1 MKKVV
6 IITGA
11 SRGFGELIA
20 KKFQKQ
26 KFQVIATMRN
36 VNSSPSLMELDN
48 VDIKKLDVT
57 NKSDIKN
64 VVDFTI
70 KKYGRIDILIN
81 NAGYGAFGLLE
92 EASEQEIRNQFDV
105 NYFGL
110 IDCIRGV
117 LPQMRK
123 QKDGVIIN
131 ISSIAGRFGLPFTSL
146 YNSSK
151 FAVEGLTECLH
162 YELSLFGIDI
172 KTVAPGSFRTGFHDS
187 VNFTE
192 NEKKEELDDI
202 RENLKKALEEGIKNE
217 PPFPFG
223 FGNSDDVANFVFK
236 QSITKS
242 KVSNFIGRDTK
253 IINFFIKIFGR
264 ELLFKIIKKLWFS
277 RILPKKE
284 LWRDTISKVY
294 CLFAFF

>member
-20 KKFQKQ
+20 KKFQKEN
-26 KFQVIATMRN
+26 FQVIATMRN
-36 VNSSPSLMELDN
+36 IDSSPSLKKLENL
-48 VDIKKLDVT
+48 DIKKLDVT
-57 NKSDIKN
+57 VKSDIKN
-64 VVDFTI
+64 VVDYTVE
-70 KKYGRIDILIN
+70 KYGRIDILIN
-81 NAGYGAFGLLE
+81 NAGYGAFGFLE
-92 EASEQEIRNQFDV
+92 EASDEEIRNQFNV

-110 IDCIRGV
+110 IDCIKGV

-123 QKDGVIIN
+123 QKDGVIVN

-187 VNFTE
+187 INFTE
-192 NEKKEELDDI
+192 DEKKEDLDVV
-202 RENLKKALEEGIKNE
+202 RENLKKALEDGIKNE

-223 FGNSDDVANFVFK
+223 FGNNDDVANFVFK
-236 QSITKS
+236 KSITKS

-284 LWRDTISKVY
+284 
-294 CLFAFF
+294 F

>member
-20 KKFQKQ
+20 KKFQKEN
-26 KFQVIATMRN
+26 FQVIATMRN
-36 VNSSPSLMELDN
+36 IDSSPILKKLEN
-48 VDIKKLDVT
+48 VDIKRLDVT
-57 NKSDIKN
+57 VKSDIKN
-64 VVDFTI
+64 VVDYTVE
-70 KKYGRIDILIN
+70 KYGRIDILIN
-81 NAGYGAFGLLE
+81 NAGYGAFGFLE
-92 EASEQEIRNQFDV
+92 EASNEEIRNQFNV

-110 IDCIRGV
+110 IDCIKGV

-123 QKDGVIIN
+123 QKDGVIVN

-187 VNFTE
+187 INFTE
-192 NEKKEELDDI
+192 DEKKEDLDVV
-202 RENLKKALEEGIKNE
+202 RENLKKALEDGIKNQ

-223 FGNSDDVANFVFK
+223 FGNNDDVANFVFK
-236 QSITKS
+236 KSITKS

-284 LWRDTISKVY
+284 L
-294 CLFAFF
+294 

>member
-20 KKFQKQ
+20 KKFQKEN
-26 KFQVIATMRN
+26 FQVIATMRN
-36 VNSSPSLMELDN
+36 IDSSPILKKLEN
-48 VDIKKLDVT
+48 VDIKRLDVT
-57 NKSDIKN
+57 VKSDIKN
-64 VVDFTI
+64 VVDYTVE
-70 KKYGRIDILIN
+70 KYGRIDILIN
-81 NAGYGAFGLLE
+81 NAGYGAFGFLE
-92 EASEQEIRNQFDV
+92 EASDEEIRNQFNV

-110 IDCIRGV
+110 IDCIKGV

-123 QKDGVIIN
+123 QKDGVIVN

-187 VNFTE
+187 INFTE
-192 NEKKEELDDI
+192 DEKKEDLDVV

-223 FGNSDDVANFVFK
+223 FGNNDDVANFVFK
-236 QSITKS
+236 KSITIS
-242 KVSNFIGRDTK
+242 KVSNFVGRDTK

-284 LWRDTISKVY
+284 L
-294 CLFAFF
+294 

>member
-20 KKFQKQ
+20 KKFQKEN
-26 KFQVIATMRN
+26 FQVIATMRN
-36 VNSSPSLMELDN
+36 INSSPSLKKLENL
-48 VDIKKLDVT
+48 DIKKLDVT
-57 NKSDIKN
+57 VKSDIKN
-64 VVDFTI
+64 VVDYTVE
-70 KKYGRIDILIN
+70 KYGRIDILIN
-81 NAGYGAFGLLE
+81 NAGYGAFGFLE
-92 EASEQEIRNQFDV
+92 EASDEEIRNQFNV

-110 IDCIRGV
+110 IDCIKGV

-123 QKDGVIIN
+123 QKDGVIVN

-187 VNFTE
+187 INFTE
-192 NEKKEELDDI
+192 DEKKEDLDVV
-202 RENLKKALEEGIKNE
+202 RENLKKALEDGIKNE

-223 FGNSDDVANFVFK
+223 FGNNDDVANFVFK
-236 QSITKS
+236 KSITKS

-277 RILPKKE
+277 RILPIKE
-284 LWRDTISKVY
+284 L
-294 CLFAFF
+294 

>member
-20 KKFQKQ
+20 KKFQKEN
-26 KFQVIATMRN
+26 FQVIATMRN
-36 VNSSPSLMELDN
+36 INSSPSLKKLENL
-48 VDIKKLDVT
+48 DIKKLDVT
-57 NKSDIKN
+57 VKSDIKN
-64 VVDFTI
+64 VVDYTVE
-70 KKYGRIDILIN
+70 KYGRIDILIN
-81 NAGYGAFGLLE
+81 NAGYGAFGFLE
-92 EASEQEIRNQFDV
+92 EASDEEIRNQFNV

-110 IDCIRGV
+110 IDCIKGV

-123 QKDGVIIN
+123 QKDGVIVN

-187 VNFTE
+187 INFTE
-192 NEKKEELDDI
+192 DETKEDLDLV
-202 RENLKKALEEGIKNE
+202 RENLKKALEDGIKNE

-223 FGNSDDVANFVFK
+223 FGNNDDVANFVFK
-236 QSITKS
+236 KSITKS

-284 LWRDTISKVY
+284 L
-294 CLFAFF
+294 

>member
-20 KKFQKQ
+20 KKFQKEN
-26 KFQVIATMRN
+26 FQVIATMRN
-36 VNSSPSLMELDN
+36 IDSSPILKKLEN
-48 VDIKKLDVT
+48 VDIKRLDVT
-57 NKSDIKN
+57 VKSDIKN
-64 VVDFTI
+64 VVDYTV

-81 NAGYGAFGLLE
+81 NAGYGAFGFLE
-92 EASEQEIRNQFDV
+92 EASDEEIRNQFNV

-110 IDCIRGV
+110 IDCIKGV

-123 QKDGVIIN
+123 QKDGVIVN

-187 VNFTE
+187 INFTE
-192 NEKKEELDDI
+192 DEKKEDLDVV
-202 RENLKKALEEGIKNE
+202 RENLKKALEDGIKNK

-223 FGNSDDVANFVFK
+223 FGNNDDVANFVFK
-236 QSITKS
+236 KSITKS

-284 LWRDTISKVY
+284 L
-294 CLFAFF
+294 

>member
-20 KKFQKQ
+20 KKFQKEN
-26 KFQVIATMRN
+26 FQVIATMRN
-36 VNSSPSLMELDN
+36 IDSSPSLKKLENL
-48 VDIKKLDVT
+48 DIKKLDVT
-57 NKSDIKN
+57 VKSDIKN
-64 VVDFTI
+64 VVDYTVE
-70 KKYGRIDILIN
+70 KYGRIDILIN
-81 NAGYGAFGLLE
+81 NAGYGAFGFLE
-92 EASEQEIRNQFDV
+92 EASDEEIRNQFNV

-110 IDCIRGV
+110 IDCIKGV

-123 QKDGVIIN
+123 QKDGVIVN

-187 VNFTE
+187 INFTE
-192 NEKKEELDDI
+192 DEKKQDLDVV
-202 RENLKKALEEGIKNE
+202 RENLKKALEDGIKNE

-223 FGNSDDVANFVFK
+223 FGNNDDVANFVFK
-236 QSITKS
+236 KSITKS

-284 LWRDTISKVY
+284 L
-294 CLFAFF
+294 

>member
-20 KKFQKQ
+20 KKFQKE

-36 VNSSPSLMELDN
+36 VDSSPSLMELDN

-70 KKYGRIDILIN
+70 KKYSRIDILIN

-202 RENLKKALEEGIKNE
+202 RENLKKALDEGIKNE

-277 RILPKKE
+277 RIMPKKE
-284 LWRDTISKVY
+284 L
-294 CLFAFF
+294 

>member
-20 KKFQKQ
+20 KKFQKEN
-26 KFQVIATMRN
+26 FQVIATMRN
-36 VNSSPSLMELDN
+36 VDSSPSLKKLEN

-57 NKSDIKN
+57 VKSDIKN
-64 VVDFTI
+64 VVEYTVE
-70 KKYGRIDILIN
+70 KYGRIDILIN
-81 NAGYGAFGLLE
+81 NAGYGAFGFLE
-92 EASEQEIRNQFDV
+92 EASDEEIRNQFNV

-110 IDCIRGV
+110 IDCIKGV

-123 QKDGVIIN
+123 QKDGVIVN

-187 VNFTE
+187 INFTE
-192 NEKKEELDDI
+192 DEKKEDLDVV
-202 RENLKKALEEGIKNE
+202 RENLKKALEDGIKNE

-223 FGNSDDVANFVFK
+223 FGNNDDVANFVFK
-236 QSITKS
+236 KSITIS
-242 KVSNFIGRDTK
+242 KVSNFVGRDTK

-277 RILPKKE
+277 RILTKKE
-284 LWRDTISKVY
+284 L
-294 CLFAFF
+294 

>member
-20 KKFQKQ
+20 KKFQKEN
-26 KFQVIATMRN
+26 FQVIATMRN
-36 VNSSPSLMELDN
+36 INSSPSLKKLEN

-57 NKSDIKN
+57 VKSDVKN
-64 VVDFTI
+64 VVDYTVE
-70 KKYGRIDILIN
+70 KYGRIDILIN
-81 NAGYGAFGLLE
+81 NAGYGAFGFLE
-92 EASEQEIRNQFDV
+92 EASDEEIRNQFNV

-110 IDCIRGV
+110 IDCIKGV

-123 QKDGVIIN
+123 QKDGVIVN

-187 VNFTE
+187 INFTE
-192 NEKKEELDDI
+192 DEKKEDLDVV
-202 RENLKKALEEGIKNE
+202 RENLKKALEDGIKNE

-223 FGNSDDVANFVFK
+223 FGNNDDVANFVFK
-236 QSITKS
+236 KSITKS

-284 LWRDTISKVY
+284 L
-294 CLFAFF
+294 

>member
-20 KKFQKQ
+20 KKFQKE

-36 VNSSPSLMELDN
+36 VDSSPSLMELDN

-81 NAGYGAFGLLE
+81 NAGYGVEKGAPKYMEWYGAFGLLE

-223 FGNSDDVANFVFK
+223 FGNNDDVADFVFK

-284 LWRDTISKVY
+284 L
-294 CLFAFF
+294 

>member
-20 KKFQKQ
+20 KKFQKEN
-26 KFQVIATMRN
+26 FQVIATMRN
-36 VNSSPSLMELDN
+36 IDSSPSLKKLENL
-48 VDIKKLDVT
+48 DIKKLDVT
-57 NKSDIKN
+57 VKSDIKN
-64 VVDFTI
+64 VVDYTVE
-70 KKYGRIDILIN
+70 KYGRIDILIN
-81 NAGYGAFGLLE
+81 NAGYGAFGFLE
-92 EASEQEIRNQFDV
+92 EASDEEIRNQFNV

-110 IDCIRGV
+110 IDCVKGV

-123 QKDGVIIN
+123 QKDGVIVN

-187 VNFTE
+187 INFTE
-192 NEKKEELDDI
+192 DEKKEDLDVV
-202 RENLKKALEEGIKNE
+202 RENLKKALEDGIKNE

-223 FGNSDDVANFVFK
+223 FGNNDDVANFVFK
-236 QSITKS
+236 KSITKS

-284 LWRDTISKVY
+284 L
-294 CLFAFF
+294 

>member
-20 KKFQKQ
+20 KKFQKEN
-26 KFQVIATMRN
+26 FQVIATMRN
-36 VNSSPSLMELDN
+36 VDSSPSLKELDN

-57 NKSDIKN
+57 NKSDIKD

-70 KKYGRIDILIN
+70 EKYGRVDVLIN
-81 NAGYGAFGLLE
+81 NAGYGAFGFLE
-92 EASEQEIRNQFDV
+92 EASDEEIRYQYDV
-105 NYFGL
+105 NFFGL
-110 IDCIRGV
+110 IDCIKAV
-117 LPQMRK
+117 IPQMRK

-131 ISSIAGRFGLPFTSL
+131 ISSIAGRVGLPFTSL

-187 VNFTE
+187 IILTDK
-192 NEKKEELDDI
+192 EKKKDLDEI
-202 RENLKKALEEGIKNE
+202 RAKLKVGMEAGIKDG
-217 PPFPFG
+217 PPFPFNY
-223 FGNSDDVANFVFK
+223 GNNDDVSEFVYQCSINKKKITNFV
-236 QSITKS
+236 
-242 KVSNFIGRDTK
+242 GRDTK
-253 IINFFIKIFGR
+253 IINLFIKIFGKG
-264 ELLFKIIKKLWFS
+264 LFFRIIKKIWFS
-277 RILPKKE
+277 QILTKKKY
-284 LWRDTISKVY
+284 D
-294 CLFAFF
+294 

>member
-20 KKFQKQ
+20 KKFQKEN
-26 KFQVIATMRN
+26 FQVIATMRN
-36 VNSSPSLMELDN
+36 IDSSPILKKLEN

-57 NKSDIKN
+57 VKSDIKN
-64 VVDFTI
+64 VVDYTVE
-70 KKYGRIDILIN
+70 KYGRIDILIN
-81 NAGYGAFGLLE
+81 NAGYGAFGFLE
-92 EASEQEIRNQFDV
+92 EASNEEIRNQFNV

-110 IDCIRGV
+110 IDCIKGV

-123 QKDGVIIN
+123 QKDGVIVN

-187 VNFTE
+187 INFTE
-192 NEKKEELDDI
+192 DEKKEDLDVV
-202 RENLKKALEEGIKNE
+202 RENLKKALEDGIKNE

-223 FGNSDDVANFVFK
+223 FGNNDDVANFVFK
-236 QSITKS
+236 KSITKS

-284 LWRDTISKVY
+284 L
-294 CLFAFF
+294 

>member
-20 KKFQKQ
+20 KKFQKEN
-26 KFQVIATMRN
+26 FQVIATMRN
-36 VNSSPSLMELDN
+36 INSSPILKKLEN
-48 VDIKKLDVT
+48 VDIKRLDVT
-57 NKSDIKN
+57 VKSDIKN
-64 VVDFTI
+64 VVDYTVE
-70 KKYGRIDILIN
+70 KYGRIDILIN
-81 NAGYGAFGLLE
+81 NAGYGAFGFLE
-92 EASEQEIRNQFDV
+92 EASDEEIRNQFNV

-110 IDCIRGV
+110 IDCIKGV

-123 QKDGVIIN
+123 QKDGVIVN

-187 VNFTE
+187 INFTE
-192 NEKKEELDDI
+192 DEKKEDLDVV
-202 RENLKKALEEGIKNE
+202 RENLKKALEDGIKNE

-223 FGNSDDVANFVFK
+223 FGNNDDVANFVFK
-236 QSITKS
+236 KSITKS

-284 LWRDTISKVY
+284 L
-294 CLFAFF
+294 

>member
-1 MKKVV
+1 MKRVV

-20 KKFQKQ
+20 KKFQMEN
-26 KFQVIATMRN
+26 FQVIATMRN
-36 VNSSPSLMELDN
+36 IDSSPSLKKLDN
-48 VDIKKLDVT
+48 VDLKRLDVT
-57 NKSDIKN
+57 VKSDIKN
-64 VVDFTI
+64 VVDYTI
-70 KKYGRIDILIN
+70 EKYGRIDVLIN
-81 NAGYGAFGLLE
+81 NAGYGAFGFLE
-92 EASEQEIRNQFDV
+92 EASNEEIKNQFDV
-105 NYFGL
+105 NFFGL

-117 LPQMRK
+117 VPQMRK
-123 QKDGVIIN
+123 QKSGKIIN

-192 NEKKEELDDI
+192 SEKKEELNDV
-202 RENLKKALEEGIKNE
+202 REKLKRALEEGIKNG

-223 FGNSDDVANFVFK
+223 YGKSDDVANFVFK
-236 QSITKS
+236 KSITKS

-253 IINFFIKIFGR
+253 VINFFIKIFGK
-264 ELLFKIIKKLWFS
+264 ELLFKIIKKQWFNK
-277 RILPKKE
+277 ILSKKD
-284 LWRDTISKVY
+284 L
-294 CLFAFF
+294 

>member
-11 SRGFGELIA
+11 SRGFGELIT
-20 KKFQKQ
+20 KKFQKE

-284 LWRDTISKVY
+284 L
-294 CLFAFF
+294 

>member
-20 KKFQKQ
+20 KKFQKEN
-26 KFQVIATMRN
+26 FQVIATMRN
-36 VNSSPSLMELDN
+36 INSSPSLKKLKN
-48 VDIKKLDVT
+48 VDIKRLDVT
-57 NKSDIKN
+57 VKSDIKN
-64 VVDFTI
+64 VVDYTVE
-70 KKYGRIDILIN
+70 KYGRIDILIN
-81 NAGYGAFGLLE
+81 NAGYGAFGFLE
-92 EASEQEIRNQFDV
+92 EASNEEIRNQFNV

-110 IDCIRGV
+110 IDCIKGV

-123 QKDGVIIN
+123 QKDGVIVN

-187 VNFTE
+187 INFTE
-192 NEKKEELDDI
+192 DEKKGDLDVV
-202 RENLKKALEEGIKNE
+202 RENLKKALEDGIKNE

-223 FGNSDDVANFVFK
+223 FGNNDDVANFVFK
-236 QSITKS
+236 KSITKS

-264 ELLFKIIKKLWFS
+264 ELLFKIIRKLWFS
-277 RILPKKE
+277 RILQKKE
-284 LWRDTISKVY
+284 L
-294 CLFAFF
+294 

>member
-20 KKFQKQ
+20 KKFQKEN
-26 KFQVIATMRN
+26 FQVIATMRN
-36 VNSSPSLMELDN
+36 INSSPSLKKLENL
-48 VDIKKLDVT
+48 DIKKLDVT
-57 NKSDIKN
+57 VKSDIKN
-64 VVDFTI
+64 VVDYTVE
-70 KKYGRIDILIN
+70 KYGRIDILIN
-81 NAGYGAFGLLE
+81 TAGYGAFGFLE
-92 EASEQEIRNQFDV
+92 EASDEEIRNQFNV

-110 IDCIRGV
+110 IDCIKGV

-123 QKDGVIIN
+123 QKDGVIVN

-187 VNFTE
+187 INFTE
-192 NEKKEELDDI
+192 DEKKEDLDVV
-202 RENLKKALEEGIKNE
+202 RENLKKALEDGIKNE

-223 FGNSDDVANFVFK
+223 FGNNDDVANFVFK
-236 QSITKS
+236 KSITKS

-284 LWRDTISKVY
+284 L
-294 CLFAFF
+294 

>member
-20 KKFQKQ
+20 KKFQKEN
-26 KFQVIATMRN
+26 FQVIATMRN
-36 VNSSPSLMELDN
+36 INSSPSLKKLENL
-48 VDIKKLDVT
+48 DIKKLDVT
-57 NKSDIKN
+57 VKSDIKN
-64 VVDFTI
+64 VVDYTVE
-70 KKYGRIDILIN
+70 KYGRIDILIN
-81 NAGYGAFGLLE
+81 NAGYGAFGFLE
-92 EASEQEIRNQFDV
+92 EASNEEIRNQFNV

-110 IDCIRGV
+110 IDCIKGV

-123 QKDGVIIN
+123 QKDGVIVN

-187 VNFTE
+187 INFTE
-192 NEKKEELDDI
+192 DEKKEDLDVV
-202 RENLKKALEEGIKNE
+202 RENLKKALEDGIKNE

-223 FGNSDDVANFVFK
+223 FGNNDDVANFVFK
-236 QSITKS
+236 KSITKS

-264 ELLFKIIKKLWFS
+264 ELLFKIIKKQWFNK
-277 RILPKKE
+277 IM
-284 LWRDTISKVY
+284 SKNK
-294 CLFAFF
+294 L

>member
-20 KKFQKQ
+20 KKFQKEN
-26 KFQVIATMRN
+26 FQVIATMRN
-36 VNSSPSLMELDN
+36 IDSSPILKKLENL
-48 VDIKKLDVT
+48 DIKKLDVT
-57 NKSDIKN
+57 VKSDIKN
-64 VVDFTI
+64 VVDYTVE
-70 KKYGRIDILIN
+70 KYGRIDILIN
-81 NAGYGAFGLLE
+81 NAGYGAFGFLE
-92 EASEQEIRNQFDV
+92 EASNEEIRNQFNV

-110 IDCIRGV
+110 IDCIKGV

-123 QKDGVIIN
+123 QKDGVIVN

-187 VNFTE
+187 INFTE
-192 NEKKEELDDI
+192 DEKKEDLDVV
-202 RENLKKALEEGIKNE
+202 RENLKKALEDGIKNE

-223 FGNSDDVANFVFK
+223 FGNNDDVANFVFK
-236 QSITKS
+236 KSITKS

-284 LWRDTISKVY
+284 L
-294 CLFAFF
+294 

>member
-20 KKFQKQ
+20 KKFQKE

-36 VNSSPSLMELDN
+36 VDSSPSLMELDN

-172 KTVAPGSFRTGFHDS
+172 KTVAPGSFRTGFHNS

-192 NEKKEELDDI
+192 NEKKEELDNI

-284 LWRDTISKVY
+284 L
-294 CLFAFF
+294 

>member
-20 KKFQKQ
+20 KKFQKEN
-26 KFQVIATMRN
+26 FQVIATMRN
-36 VNSSPSLMELDN
+36 IDSSPSLKKLENL
-48 VDIKKLDVT
+48 DIKKLDVT
-57 NKSDIKN
+57 VKSDVKN
-64 VVDFTI
+64 VVDYTVE
-70 KKYGRIDILIN
+70 KYGRIDILIN
-81 NAGYGAFGLLE
+81 NAGYGAFGFLE
-92 EASEQEIRNQFDV
+92 EASNEEIRNQFNV

-110 IDCIRGV
+110 IDCIKGV

-123 QKDGVIIN
+123 QKDGVIVN

-187 VNFTE
+187 INFTE
-192 NEKKEELDDI
+192 DEKKEDLDVV
-202 RENLKKALEEGIKNE
+202 RENLKKALEDGIKNQ

-223 FGNSDDVANFVFK
+223 FGNNDDVANFVFK
-236 QSITKS
+236 KSITKS

-284 LWRDTISKVY
+284 L
-294 CLFAFF
+294 

>member
-20 KKFQKQ
+20 KKFQKEN
-26 KFQVIATMRN
+26 FQVIATMRN
-36 VNSSPSLMELDN
+36 VDSCPSLKKLEN

-57 NKSDIKN
+57 VKSDIKN
-64 VVDFTI
+64 VVECTVE
-70 KKYGRIDILIN
+70 KYGRIDILIN
-81 NAGYGAFGLLE
+81 NAGYGAFGFLE
-92 EASEQEIRNQFDV
+92 EASDEEIRNQFNV

-110 IDCIRGV
+110 IDCIKGV

-123 QKDGVIIN
+123 QKDGVIVN

-192 NEKKEELDDI
+192 DEKKEDLDVV
-202 RENLKKALEEGIKNE
+202 RENLKKALEDGIKNK

-223 FGNSDDVANFVFK
+223 FGNNDDVANFVFK
-236 QSITKS
+236 KSITKS

-284 LWRDTISKVY
+284 L
-294 CLFAFF
+294 

>member
-1 MKKVV
+1 
-6 IITGA
+6 
-11 SRGFGELIA
+11 
-20 KKFQKQ
+20 
-26 KFQVIATMRN
+26 
-36 VNSSPSLMELDN
+36 
-48 VDIKKLDVT
+48 
-57 NKSDIKN
+57 
-64 VVDFTI
+64 
-70 KKYGRIDILIN
+70 
-81 NAGYGAFGLLE
+81 
-92 EASEQEIRNQFDV
+92 
-105 NYFGL
+105 
-110 IDCIRGV
+110 
-117 LPQMRK
+117 MRK
-123 QKDGVIIN
+123 QKDGVIVN

-187 VNFTE
+187 INFTE
-192 NEKKEELDDI
+192 DEKKEDLDVV
-202 RENLKKALEEGIKNE
+202 RENLKKALEDGIKNQ

-223 FGNSDDVANFVFK
+223 FGNNDDVANFVFK
-236 QSITKS
+236 KSITKS

-284 LWRDTISKVY
+284 LWADTISKVY

>member
-20 KKFQKQ
+20 KKFQKEN
-26 KFQVIATMRN
+26 FQVIATMRN
-36 VNSSPSLMELDN
+36 IDSSPSLKKLEN

-57 NKSDIKN
+57 VKSDVKN
-64 VVDFTI
+64 VVDYTVE
-70 KKYGRIDILIN
+70 KYGRIDILIN
-81 NAGYGAFGLLE
+81 NAGYGAFGFLE
-92 EASEQEIRNQFDV
+92 EASDEEIRNQFNV

-110 IDCIRGV
+110 IDCIKGV

-123 QKDGVIIN
+123 QKDGVIVN

-187 VNFTE
+187 INFTE
-192 NEKKEELDDI
+192 DEKKEDLDVV
-202 RENLKKALEEGIKNE
+202 RENLKKALEDGIKNE

-223 FGNSDDVANFVFK
+223 FGNNDDVANFVFK
-236 QSITKS
+236 KSITKS

-284 LWRDTISKVY
+284 L
-294 CLFAFF
+294 

>member
-36 VNSSPSLMELDN
+36 VDSSPSLMELDN

-192 NEKKEELDDI
+192 NEKKEDLNDI

-277 RILPKKE
+277 RIMPKKE
-284 LWRDTISKVY
+284 L
-294 CLFAFF
+294 

>member
-20 KKFQKQ
+20 KKFQKEN
-26 KFQVIATMRN
+26 FQVIATMRN
-36 VNSSPSLMELDN
+36 IDSSPSLKKLENL
-48 VDIKKLDVT
+48 DIKKLDVT
-57 NKSDIKN
+57 VKSDIKN
-64 VVDFTI
+64 VVDYTVE
-70 KKYGRIDILIN
+70 KYGRIDILIN
-81 NAGYGAFGLLE
+81 NAGYGAFGFLE
-92 EASEQEIRNQFDV
+92 EASDEEIRNQFNV

-110 IDCIRGV
+110 IDCIKGV

-123 QKDGVIIN
+123 QKDGVIVN

-187 VNFTE
+187 INFPE
-192 NEKKEELDDI
+192 DEKKEDLDVV
-202 RENLKKALEEGIKNE
+202 RENLKKALEDGIKNQ

-223 FGNSDDVANFVFK
+223 FGNNDDVANFVFK
-236 QSITKS
+236 KSITKS

-284 LWRDTISKVY
+284 L
-294 CLFAFF
+294 

>member
-36 VNSSPSLMELDN
+36 VDSSPSLMELDN

-277 RILPKKE
+277 RIMPKKE
-284 LWRDTISKVY
+284 L
-294 CLFAFF
+294 

>member
-36 VNSSPSLMELDN
+36 VDSSPSLMKLDN

-284 LWRDTISKVY
+284 L
-294 CLFAFF
+294 

>member
-20 KKFQKQ
+20 KKFQKEN
-26 KFQVIATMRN
+26 FQVIATMRN
-36 VNSSPSLMELDN
+36 IDSSPSLKELDN
-48 VDIKKLDVT
+48 IDIKKLDVT
-57 NKSDIKN
+57 VKSDIKN

-70 KKYGRIDILIN
+70 EKYGRIDVLIN
-81 NAGYGAFGLLE
+81 NAGYGAFGFLE
-92 EASEQEIRNQFDV
+92 EASDQEIKNQFDV
-105 NYFGL
+105 NFFGL
-110 IDCIRGV
+110 IDCIREV

-192 NEKKEELDDI
+192 DEKKEDLDDI

-223 FGNSDDVANFVFK
+223 FGNNDDVADFVFK

-242 KVSNFIGRDTK
+242 KVSNFVGRDTK

-277 RILPKKE
+277 RILPKNK
-284 LWRDTISKVY
+284 L
-294 CLFAFF
+294 

>member
-20 KKFQKQ
+20 KKFQKEN
-26 KFQVIATMRN
+26 FQVIATMRN
-36 VNSSPSLMELDN
+36 IDSSPSLKKLENL
-48 VDIKKLDVT
+48 DIKKLDVT
-57 NKSDIKN
+57 VKSDIKN
-64 VVDFTI
+64 VVDYTVE
-70 KKYGRIDILIN
+70 KYGRIDILIN
-81 NAGYGAFGLLE
+81 NAGYGAFGFLE
-92 EASEQEIRNQFDV
+92 EASDEEIRNQFNV

-110 IDCIRGV
+110 IDCIKGV

-123 QKDGVIIN
+123 QKDGVIVN

-187 VNFTE
+187 INFTE
-192 NEKKEELDDI
+192 DEKKEDLEVI
-202 RENLKKALEEGIKNE
+202 RKNLKKALEDGIKNE

-223 FGNSDDVANFVFK
+223 FGNNDDVANFVFK
-236 QSITKS
+236 KSITKS

-284 LWRDTISKVY
+284 L
-294 CLFAFF
+294 

>member
-20 KKFQKQ
+20 KKFQKEN
-26 KFQVIATMRN
+26 FQVIATMRN
-36 VNSSPSLMELDN
+36 INSSPSLKKLENL
-48 VDIKKLDVT
+48 DIKKLDVT
-57 NKSDIKN
+57 VKSDIKN
-64 VVDFTI
+64 VVDYTVE
-70 KKYGRIDILIN
+70 KYGRIDILIN
-81 NAGYGAFGLLE
+81 NAGYGAFGFLE
-92 EASEQEIRNQFDV
+92 EASDEEIRNQFNV

-110 IDCIRGV
+110 IDCIKGV

-123 QKDGVIIN
+123 QKDCVVVN

-187 VNFTE
+187 INFTE
-192 NEKKEELDDI
+192 DEKKEDLDVV
-202 RENLKKALEEGIKNE
+202 RENLKKALEDGIKNE

-223 FGNSDDVANFVFK
+223 FGNNDDVANFVFK
-236 QSITKS
+236 KSITKS

-284 LWRDTISKVY
+284 L
-294 CLFAFF
+294 

>member
-20 KKFQKQ
+20 KKFQKEN
-26 KFQVIATMRN
+26 FQVIATMRN
-36 VNSSPSLMELDN
+36 IDSSPILKKLEN
-48 VDIKKLDVT
+48 VDIKRLDVT
-57 NKSDIKN
+57 VKSDIKN
-64 VVDFTI
+64 VVDYTVE
-70 KKYGRIDILIN
+70 KYGRIDILIN
-81 NAGYGAFGLLE
+81 NAGYGAFGFLE
-92 EASEQEIRNQFDV
+92 EASDEEIRNQFNV

-110 IDCIRGV
+110 IDCIKGV

-123 QKDGVIIN
+123 QKDGVIVN

-187 VNFTE
+187 INFTE
-192 NEKKEELDDI
+192 DEKKEDLDVV
-202 RENLKKALEEGIKNE
+202 RENLKKALEDGIKNE

-223 FGNSDDVANFVFK
+223 FGNNDDVANFVFK
-236 QSITKS
+236 KSITKS

-264 ELLFKIIKKLWFS
+264 ELLFKIIRKLWFS
-277 RILPKKE
+277 RILQKKE
-284 LWRDTISKVY
+284 L
-294 CLFAFF
+294 

>member
-20 KKFQKQ
+20 KKFQKEN
-26 KFQVIATMRN
+26 FQVIATMRN
-36 VNSSPSLMELDN
+36 IDSSPILKKLKN
-48 VDIKKLDVT
+48 VDIKRLDVT
-57 NKSDIKN
+57 VKSDIKN
-64 VVDFTI
+64 VVDYTVE
-70 KKYGRIDILIN
+70 KYGRIDILIN
-81 NAGYGAFGLLE
+81 NAGYGAFGFLE
-92 EASEQEIRNQFDV
+92 EASNEEIRNQFNV

-110 IDCIRGV
+110 IDCIKGV

-123 QKDGVIIN
+123 QKDGVIVN

-187 VNFTE
+187 INFTE
-192 NEKKEELDDI
+192 DEKKEDLDVV
-202 RENLKKALEEGIKNE
+202 RENLKKALEDGIKNK

-223 FGNSDDVANFVFK
+223 FGNNDDVANFVFK
-236 QSITKS
+236 KSITKS

-284 LWRDTISKVY
+284 L
-294 CLFAFF
+294 

>member
-20 KKFQKQ
+20 KKFQKE

-36 VNSSPSLMELDN
+36 VDSSPSLMELDN

-70 KKYGRIDILIN
+70 KKYSRIDILIN

-277 RILPKKE
+277 RIMPKKE
-284 LWRDTISKVY
+284 L
-294 CLFAFF
+294 

>member
-20 KKFQKQ
+20 KKFQKEN
-26 KFQVIATMRN
+26 FQVIATMRN
-36 VNSSPSLMELDN
+36 IDSSPSLKKLENL
-48 VDIKKLDVT
+48 DIKKLDVT
-57 NKSDIKN
+57 VKSDIKN
-64 VVDFTI
+64 VVNYTVE
-70 KKYGRIDILIN
+70 KYGRIDILIN
-81 NAGYGAFGLLE
+81 NAGYGAFGFLE
-92 EASEQEIRNQFDV
+92 EASDEEIRNQFNV

-110 IDCIRGV
+110 IDCIKGV

-123 QKDGVIIN
+123 QKDGVIVN

-172 KTVAPGSFRTGFHDS
+172 KTVAPGSFRTGFHYS
-187 VNFTE
+187 INFTE
-192 NEKKEELDDI
+192 DEKKEDLDVV
-202 RENLKKALEEGIKNE
+202 RENLKKALEDGIKNE

-223 FGNSDDVANFVFK
+223 FGNNDDVANFVFK
-236 QSITKS
+236 KSITKS

-284 LWRDTISKVY
+284 L
-294 CLFAFF
+294 